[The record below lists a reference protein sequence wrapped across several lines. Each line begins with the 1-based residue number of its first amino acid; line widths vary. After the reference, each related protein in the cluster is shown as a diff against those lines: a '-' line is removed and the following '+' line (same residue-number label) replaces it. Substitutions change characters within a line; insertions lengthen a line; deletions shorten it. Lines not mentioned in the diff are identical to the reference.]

1 MIIIHSIFQM
11 SPEIALF
18 LALALGAWI
27 GKFKFG
33 KFQLGSVAGALVI
46 SVILSQFGVIID
58 DGIKG
63 VLFALF
69 IYAVGFESGPQF
81 FSSLGLKSVK
91 EIILAAVLALTAFAT
106 VVIMAKIYDLDK
118 GTASGIAAGA
128 LTQSAIIGTASS
140 AIDKLGLSASVTQNL
155 QSNVAIGYA
164 VTYIFGSLG
173 AIILCV
179 NVLPWFMRRGLR
191 EDAVKAEAELLNS
204 QRNYCPGETSALP
217 ELVGRVYKA
226 GQAAG
231 RTVAQ
236 IESLSTFGKITIER
250 IKRNGKIIGLS
261 SNLIIEKDD
270 VLLIVGRRSG
280 IIQIEGT
287 MGPETN
293 DRDGMDMVIATRDII
308 ISGKEYAEKTIAQL
322 LLTNKTLRH
331 GVYFLRLSRGQKSI
345 PLLNSTIVKPGD
357 VVTVYGLD
365 EDIQRLAQTVGP
377 IITVNEKTD
386 FFYHGL
392 GIAAGLL
399 VGLGVVHLGEIPLT
413 LGAGGGAL
421 FSGLLFGWYRSRH
434 MVRGNMPTAAS
445 GLLRDLG
452 LAGFVAVVGL
462 QSGQQAI
469 HTIAEHGLSIFV
481 VGLVVTVVPL
491 VITMLIGR
499 YILRYDNTANFA
511 GALSGARSANPAFGE
526 ILAKAG
532 NSVPTTPFAITYAL
546 ANVFLTLL
554 GPLIVAFV

>member
-27 GKFKFG
+27 GKFRFG
-33 KFQLGSVAGALVI
+33 KFQLGSVAGALVV
-46 SVILSQFGVIID
+46 SVIFSQFGVIID

-191 EDAVKAEAELLNS
+191 EDAVKAEAELLNG

-250 IKRNGKIIGLS
+250 VKRNGKIIGLS
-261 SNLIIEKDD
+261 SNLVIEKDD

-280 IIQIEGT
+280 IIQIEET
-287 MGPETN
+287 VGPETN

-308 ISGKEYAEKTIAQL
+308 ISGKEYADKTISQL

-331 GVYFLRLSRGQKSI
+331 GVYFLRLSRGQRSI

-357 VVTVYGLD
+357 IVTVYGLD
-365 EDIQRLAQTVGP
+365 EDIQRLAQSLGP

-386 FFYHGL
+386 FIYHGL

-399 VGLGVVHLGEIPLT
+399 VGLGVVHLGDIPLT
-413 LGAGGGAL
+413 LGSGGGAL

-481 VGLVVTVVPL
+481 IGLVVTVIPL

-499 YILRYDNTANFA
+499 YILRYDNTAVFA

-532 NSVPTTPFAITYAL
+532 NSVPTAPFAITYAL

>member
-106 VVIMAKIYDLDK
+106 VVIMARIYDLDK

-179 NVLPWFMRRGLR
+179 NFLPWFMRRGLR

-231 RTVAQ
+231 QTVAQ

-365 EDIQRLAQTVGP
+365 EDIQRLAQSVGP

-386 FFYHGL
+386 FIYHGL

-499 YILRYDNTANFA
+499 YILRYDNTAIFA

>member
-293 DRDGMDMVIATRDII
+293 DRDGMDIVIATRDII

-331 GVYFLRLSRGQKSI
+331 GVYFLSLSRGQKSI

-365 EDIQRLAQTVGP
+365 EDIQRLAQSVGP

-386 FFYHGL
+386 FIYHGL

-499 YILRYDNTANFA
+499 YILRYDNTAIFA

>member
-33 KFQLGSVAGALVI
+33 KFQLGSVAGALII

-106 VVIMAKIYDLDK
+106 VVIMARIYDLDK

-231 RTVAQ
+231 QTVAQ

-365 EDIQRLAQTVGP
+365 EDIQRLAQSVGP

-386 FFYHGL
+386 FIYHGL

-499 YILRYDNTANFA
+499 YILRYDNTAIFA

>member
-18 LALALGAWI
+18 LALAFGAWI
-27 GKFKFG
+27 GKFRFG
-33 KFQLGSVAGALVI
+33 KFQLGSVAGALVV

-106 VVIMAKIYDLDK
+106 VIIMARIYDLDK

-191 EDAVKAEAELLNS
+191 EDAVKAEAELLNG

-226 GQAAG
+226 GQVAG

-250 IKRNGKIIGLS
+250 VKRNGKIIGLS
-261 SNLIIEKDD
+261 SNLVIEKDD

-280 IIQIEGT
+280 IIQIEET
-287 MGPETN
+287 MGLETN

-308 ISGKEYAEKTIAQL
+308 ISGKEYVEKTIAQL
-322 LLTNKTLRH
+322 ILTNKTLRH

-345 PLLNSTIVKPGD
+345 PLLNSTIVKAGD

-365 EDIQRLAQTVGP
+365 EDIQRLAQSVGP

-386 FFYHGL
+386 FIYHGL

-399 VGLGVVHLGEIPLT
+399 VGLGVLRLGDIPLT
-413 LGAGGGAL
+413 LGAGGGTL
-421 FSGLLFGWYRSRH
+421 FSGLLFGWYRARH

-445 GLLRDLG
+445 GLLKDLG

-469 HTIAEHGLSIFV
+469 HTIAERGLSIFV
-481 VGLVVTVVPL
+481 IGLVVTVVPL
-491 VITMLIGR
+491 IITMLIGR
-499 YILRYDNTANFA
+499 YILRYDNTAIFA

-532 NSVPTTPFAITYAL
+532 NSVPTAPFAITYAL